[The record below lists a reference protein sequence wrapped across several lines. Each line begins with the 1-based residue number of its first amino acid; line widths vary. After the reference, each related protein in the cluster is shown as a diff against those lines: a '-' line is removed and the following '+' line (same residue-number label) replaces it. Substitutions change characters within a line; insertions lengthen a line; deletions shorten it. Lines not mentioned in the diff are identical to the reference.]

1 MSKFIDF
8 LDKLGERHR
17 KRVEREIR
25 MDEFLSGQKDNCLRI
40 HEISQDMKYL
50 TQTVDDINTKVCG
63 LEKDINHI
71 NGRLEIIGRGTQM
84 ELFDTLYHWKTILV
98 DRGWK
103 TPLEMK
109 EITEIYRI
117 YHDELGGNGQGE
129 KYYEE
134 IQALPERE
142 VTP

>member
-1 MSKFIDF
+1 MSKFIDY
-8 LDKLGERHR
+8 LNKLGERHR
-17 KRVEREIR
+17 KRIEREIR
-25 MDEFLSGQKDNCLRI
+25 MDEFLSGQKDSCLRI
-40 HEISQDMKYL
+40 NEISQDMKYL
-50 TQTVDDINTKVCG
+50 TQTVDNINTKVGG

-84 ELFDTLYHWKTILV
+84 ELFDTLYHWKKILTE
-98 DRGWK
+98 RGWK
-103 TPLEMK
+103 TSLEMK

-129 KYYEE
+129 QYYND
-134 IQALPERE
+134 IKALPEKE